1 MKTLPLLI
9 VGAMTACAAAWS
21 MIPLDGPIP
30 TATAAVKKTPE
41 PLQLPAGM
49 TKNDRKG
56 IEYFMG
62 IWPATVSASIPDEPR
77 FLDGDTFDL
86 MAKEYGRSWT
96 VLKVRIRVKN
106 INAPEVRSPK
116 CAAEKQRAVMA
127 TDFVV
132 RTLTAPGAV
141 IEITDKDEFD
151 KDGRYLARVL
161 VNGKDLGEM
170 MMAHN
175 PPLAREWTDE
185 YEGQQKTFWCTSQA
199 SATPRR

>member
-21 MIPLDGPIP
+21 MIPLDGPIQ
-30 TATAAVKKTPE
+30 TATAAVRKKPE

-49 TKNDRKG
+49 SKNDRKG
-56 IEYFMG
+56 IEHFMD
-62 IWPATVSASIPDEPR
+62 IWPATVSALVPPPKEQN

-86 MAKEYGRSWT
+86 MVKEHGRSWT
-96 VLKVRIRVKN
+96 VLKVRFRVRN
-106 INAPEVRSPK
+106 INAPEARTPK
-116 CAAEKQRAVMA
+116 CAAERQRAAMA
-127 TDFVV
+127 TEFVV
-132 RTLTAPGAV
+132 KTLTAPGAV

-170 MMAHN
+170 MMNHN
-175 PPLAREWTDE
+175 PPLAREWTE
-185 YEGQQKTFWCTSQA
+185 NYQGQTKDHWCQG
-199 SATPRR
+199 ATP